1 MLQILSFQT
10 DYGFSAR
17 RQRRRQRA
25 GEAAE
30 RPAPQPQPSA
40 PAPRPQGPR
49 SPEGP
54 AVVDERDHVLHVA
67 VRVLPLPQ
75 VLLLV
80 QLRLLFVPGGHT
92 ATSEQPRST
101 APTRS
106 LTITFCIASI
116 WPDESSKI
124 KDSRGGDLC

>member
-1 MLQILSFQT
+1 M
-10 DYGFSAR
+10 
-17 RQRRRQRA
+17 RQP
-25 GEAAE
+25 GT
-30 RPAPQPQPSA
+30 

-80 QLRLLFVPGGHT
+80 QLRLLSVPGGHT
-92 ATSEQPRST
+92 ATSEQPRGT
-101 APTRS
+101 APTRRSHSAS
-106 LTITFCIASI
+106 LASGQT
-116 WPDESSKI
+116 SLQK
-124 KDSRGGDLC
+124 